1 MSKTKITALTQQ
13 LTDENFLL
21 YRSIVDEHGRCA
33 ALSDLQKREL
43 LEGILCRPYMDLLSD
58 WAFKHVFGHDK
69 EALMM
74 LLRDILQLDIIDI
87 EYDANEIDR
96 TSPDSKASTMDV
108 VCKLANEERVI
119 VEMQREWRED
129 FYDRMFFYG
138 SASSNEPVKR
148 GGAYSEIRT
157 VYLICFS
164 NFVLKH
170 TVCPKDKLIFVYEFL
185 ERETGEPYGEHP
197 YFSIHLCELPR
208 LAKSDMSE
216 MNPVEQWFHLLK
228 NIRTF
233 AVNPKDIP
241 SRYQRILKSAQLAHI
256 SEEDKQKYLKS
267 MLTEYDEKMISRGNY
282 KLGFSDGE
290 EVGIQ
295 KGRAEGRAE
304 GKAERNVELAK
315 EMLADNEPMQKI
327 IKFSHLTEEQIKAL

>member
-1 MSKTKITALTQQ
+1 MSKTTIATLAQQ
-13 LTDENFLL
+13 LTDEDFLL
-21 YRSIVDEHGRCA
+21 YRSMVDEHERCA

-43 LEGILCRPYMDLLSD
+43 LEGILCRPYMDLLCD

-74 LLRDILQLDIIDI
+74 LLRDILQLDIIDL

-96 TSPDSKASTMDV
+96 THADAKAATMDV
-108 VCKLANEERVI
+108 VCQLANGDRVI
-119 VEMQREWRED
+119 VEMQREWRDD
-129 FYDRMFFYG
+129 FRERMFFYG
-138 SASSNEPVKR
+138 SASSIEPVKR
-148 GGAYSEIRT
+148 GGDYTDIRT

-233 AVNPKDIP
+233 ALNPKGIP
-241 SRYQRILKSAQLAHI
+241 SRYHRVLKSAQLAHI
-256 SEEDKQKYLKS
+256 SDEDKQKYLKS
-267 MLTEYDEKMISRGNY
+267 MLTEYDEKMISQGNY